1 MGVLTKGPATRF
13 LKGRPVPRL
22 AADAI
27 GTLADACV
35 VAEAQFRS
43 LQRWLTGSGV
53 APESLASQRLR
64 EAHPEVYSLKPF
76 VMTPQR
82 QKAIEE
88 ALDQQRSSRP

>member
-1 MGVLTKGPATRF
+1 MGMLTKGPAGF

-22 AADAI
+22 AGEAM

-43 LQRWLTGSGV
+43 LQRWLTGSGR
-53 APESLASQRLR
+53 APESLASHRLR

-76 VMTPQR
+76 AMTPER

-88 ALDQQRSSRP
+88 ALEQQRSSRL